1 MAAYTQSLEIQRRW
15 RNLSLVHP
23 LATAAVGSLVT
34 SYDYVEYLT
43 SGARVVHRDQRA
55 SSTFYALSGGGEL
68 NVLSWMR
75 ATMTIGY
82 RSAGATTLPN
92 RTASNSGLVVTSL
105 VELGKF

>member
-1 MAAYTQSLEIQRRW
+1 M
-15 RNLSLVHP
+15 HP

-34 SYDYVEYLT
+34 SYNYVEYLT
-43 SGARVVHRDQRA
+43 SGASMVHRDQET
-55 SSTFYALSGGGEL
+55 SSTFYSLAGGGEL
-68 NVLSWMR
+68 NVLRWMR
-75 ATMTIGY
+75 ATLTVGY